1 MKNQKFLHIG
11 CGNAI
16 LPKPFLNIDGRDLE
30 GVDLVCDL
38 KGLPFDD
45 CDFDLI
51 YCSHV
56 LEHFKRNEIE
66 TVLSE
71 WFRCLKKGGIFRISV
86 PDFSALTK
94 IYAVDNDLDKIVGP
108 LLGGQDYVTN
118 FHYSAFDYVSL
129 KTLLEKIGLESI
141 HKWNPRRT
149 CHSKFWDFSQA
160 QTNEI
165 PISLNLQGYKPD
177 KMLNFKTHNVMK
189 KIEEKLIHAGDKN
202 EKFLN
207 DVEDF
212 LESILEH

>member
-56 LEHFKRNEIE
+56 LEHFKRNQIE

-94 IYAVDNDLDKIVGP
+94 IVNPGSLSFFPD
-108 LLGGQDYVTN
+108 GGREW
-118 FHYSAFDYVSL
+118 L
-129 KTLLEKIGLESI
+129 
-141 HKWNPRRT
+141 R
-149 CHSKFWDFSQA
+149 
-160 QTNEI
+160 
-165 PISLNLQGYKPD
+165 
-177 KMLNFKTHNVMK
+177 
-189 KIEEKLIHAGDKN
+189 
-202 EKFLN
+202 
-207 DVEDF
+207 
-212 LESILEH
+212 

>member
-11 CGNAI
+11 CGNTI

-38 KGLPFDD
+38 EELPFDD

-56 LEHFKRNEIE
+56 LEHFKRNQIE

-94 IYAVDNDLDKIVGP
+94 IYAVDNDPQAITATIDNSLKNRLDKDTITTYLPEALPEIKADILLANILATPLIDLAEHFSGKLRPGGHIVLSGILRDQTTLICDHYEKWFSIEKSIIEQDWA
-108 LLGGQDYVTN
+108 LLTGTR
-118 FHYSAFDYVSL
+118 
-129 KTLLEKIGLESI
+129 KT
-141 HKWNPRRT
+141 
-149 CHSKFWDFSQA
+149 
-160 QTNEI
+160 
-165 PISLNLQGYKPD
+165 
-177 KMLNFKTHNVMK
+177 
-189 KIEEKLIHAGDKN
+189 
-202 EKFLN
+202 
-207 DVEDF
+207 
-212 LESILEH
+212 